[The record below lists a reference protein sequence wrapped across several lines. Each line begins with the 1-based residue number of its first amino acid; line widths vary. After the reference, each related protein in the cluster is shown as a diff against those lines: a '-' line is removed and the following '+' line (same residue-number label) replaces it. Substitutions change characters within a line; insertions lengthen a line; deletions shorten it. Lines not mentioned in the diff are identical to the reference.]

1 MLILE
6 DVHASYGS
14 VVALRGVSIRIAEGE
29 MVGLIG
35 ANGAGKTTVLSTI
48 TGVVRA
54 TRGEIR
60 FQGRSLLGKAP
71 EEIVRSGIG
80 MVPEER
86 RIFSGLTV
94 AENLR
99 LGAAVRSDQAG
110 IQKDIDGM
118 CQRFPILGE
127 RLHSS
132 AGTLSGGEQQQLA
145 IARALMCRPKILML
159 DEPSLGLAPKLVE
172 SIFDLVTQLRDT
184 GVTILLVE
192 QNVAK
197 TLQIVDRAY
206 LMRTGQI
213 VAQGPARELE
223 QVVDIKSAYLGGK
236 LVEHERGLDRGVD
249 THR

>member
-1 MLILE
+1 MLVLE

-14 VVALRGVSIRIAEGE
+14 VVALRGISIRVEEGE

-48 TGVVRA
+48 TGVLRA
-54 TRGEIR
+54 SRGEIR
-60 FQGRSLLGKAP
+60 FQGESLLGQVP
-71 EEIVRSGIG
+71 EEVVRRGIG
-80 MVPEER
+80 MVPEGR
-86 RIFSGLTV
+86 RIFPGLTV

-99 LGAAVRSDQAG
+99 LGAAIRSDRAG
-110 IQKDIDGM
+110 IQKDMDEM

-145 IARALMCRPKILML
+145 IARALMCRPRLLML

-172 SIFDLVTQLRDT
+172 STFDLVAELRDM

-213 VAQGPARELE
+213 VAQGTAQDLR

-236 LVEHERGLDRGVD
+236 LVE
-249 THR
+249 